1 MKKANVRAGLKR
13 TIKYYKPGSNAT
25 SQGKGRGR
33 QLSAREQLELSRR
46 RSRTVELAASGLDL
60 RECAEVLKSEGFADV
75 HFTTVGRDVR
85 RARAELNRVT
95 QVTVAQDRDQM
106 RKDLRALIV
115 RVNERDFRT
124 GGDDPSCTRDLLA
137 IYAQISRLL
146 GLNADTR
153 VTVAVETT
161 DPKKMKLYQRF
172 LWESRGVE
180 EADFEKVWELLASL
194 AKPLGVID
202 SSCLPPQEDDD
213 NHETN

>member
-1 MKKANVRAGLKR
+1 MKVTL
-13 TIKYYKPGSNAT
+13 T
-25 SQGKGRGR
+25 SKHK
-33 QLSAREQLELSRR
+33 LEQSRR
-46 RSRTVELAASGLDL
+46 RARLAELAACGKDL
-60 RECAEVLKSEGFADV
+60 RQCEELLKSEGFAHV
-75 HFTTVGRDVR
+75 HFTTLGRDLKA
-85 RARAELNRVT
+85 ARAELNRST
-95 QVTVAQDRDQM
+95 QTTVARERDQM

-137 IYAQISRLL
+137 IYAQIARLL

-161 DPKKMKLYQRF
+161 DPQKMKLYQRF

-202 SSCLPPQEDDD
+202 SSCLPPRQNEEEEP
-213 NHETN
+213 NSEAN